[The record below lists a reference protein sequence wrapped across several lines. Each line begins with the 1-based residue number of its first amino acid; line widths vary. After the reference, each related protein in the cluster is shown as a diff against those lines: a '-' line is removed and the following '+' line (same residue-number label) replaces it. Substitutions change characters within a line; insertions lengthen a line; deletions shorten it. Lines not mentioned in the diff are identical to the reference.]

1 MGGLWVVVRCRCDRA
16 ISGLSAAHFNPDYR
30 LRIPQ
35 ALHFPAHRP
44 ASSRPPPHLPLGRKT
59 AFLCVQVHH
68 VLAVPYGEAAGVKS
82 RLVTRTMPPF
92 AHRAAATAALLLC
105 PLSSAFVPALP
116 SPHERR
122 PSAVGRGLVATSTPV
137 VAQTT
142 SPACSTRPRAKR
154 GLHATELGAA
164 ADRGGGGEECGDEGK
179 GGEGKPPRSVLERP
193 WDVEVDFH
201 GERRVI
207 TVQPGDSILE
217 AAEMSGMNLSYECR
231 RGNCISCAARV
242 QNGSSSHFENSAD
255 RIPEDGAPDGFVLTC
270 STHPTGP
277 GVKLDLSA
285 NAEMWDAY
293 CARLDDISTQDLLRQ
308 TSAEVMRKY
317 RVEHPD
323 YFREEVERQFK

>member
-1 MGGLWVVVRCRCDRA
+1 
-16 ISGLSAAHFNPDYR
+16 
-30 LRIPQ
+30 
-35 ALHFPAHRP
+35 
-44 ASSRPPPHLPLGRKT
+44 
-59 AFLCVQVHH
+59 
-68 VLAVPYGEAAGVKS
+68 
-82 RLVTRTMPPF
+82 MPPF

-122 PSAVGRGLVATSTPV
+122 PSAVGRGLVATSAPV

-242 QNGSSSHFENSAD
+242 QNGSSSHFENLAD

-293 CARLDDISTQDLLRQ
+293 CSRLDDISTQDLLRQ

>member
-1 MGGLWVVVRCRCDRA
+1 
-16 ISGLSAAHFNPDYR
+16 S
-30 LRIPQ
+30 
-35 ALHFPAHRP
+35 HR
-44 ASSRPPPHLPLGRKT
+44 PPHLHLGTKT

-68 VLAVPYGEAAGVKS
+68 VLTIPRGEAIRVK
-82 RLVTRTMPPF
+82 RTMPPF

-105 PLSSAFVPALP
+105 PLSSAFVPL
-116 SPHERR
+116 SSQHSRR
-122 PSAVGRGLVATSTPV
+122 PSSVRRDLVTTTTP
-137 VAQTT
+137 AAPTT
-142 SPACSTRPRAKR
+142 SSACLTRPRAR
-154 GLHATELGAA
+154 GGLYAKGLGAA
-164 ADRGGGGEECGDEGK
+164 ADRGGGGEECGDEGA

-231 RGNCISCAARV
+231 RGNCISCAAKV
-242 QNGSSSHFENSAD
+242 QNGSSSHFENWAD

-277 GVKLDLSA
+277 GVKLELSA
-285 NAEMWDAY
+285 NADMWDAY
-293 CARLDDISTQDLLRQ
+293 CERLDDISTQDLLRQ

>member
-1 MGGLWVVVRCRCDRA
+1 MGCCAVSLIVHLPRQRDCQLRCNNLPTSTPITVCG
-16 ISGLSAAHFNPDYR
+16 SPR
-30 LRIPQ
+30 LLI
-35 ALHFPAHRP
+35 ALRSHTDLPPVA
-44 ASSRPPPHLPLGRKT
+44 PPPHLPLGTKT

-82 RLVTRTMPPF
+82 RSVTRTMPPF

-122 PSAVGRGLVATSTPV
+122 PSAVGRGLVAATAPA

-142 SPACSTRPRAKR
+142 SPACSTKPRVKR

-164 ADRGGGGEECGDEGK
+164 ADQGGGGDECGDRVGGGDACGDEGK
-179 GGEGKPPRSVLERP
+179 GGERKPPRSVLERP

-242 QNGSSSHFENSAD
+242 QNGA
-255 RIPEDGAPDGFVLTC
+255 
-270 STHPTGP
+270 
-277 GVKLDLSA
+277 
-285 NAEMWDAY
+285 
-293 CARLDDISTQDLLRQ
+293 
-308 TSAEVMRKY
+308 
-317 RVEHPD
+317 
-323 YFREEVERQFK
+323 